1 MYELNSKLKKVEP
14 YDPVEGQYKI
24 RLDANESYFNINET
38 LGDKIAEEI
47 KKVDMNRYPDPMATP
62 AIKAFSD
69 FYGVPEKFVTAA
81 NGSDELI
88 SIITSC
94 FLEKG
99 DKILT
104 LSPDFSMY
112 AFYGSLYELNVE
124 SLPKE
129 ASLQI
134 SIPKVISYCNNNKI
148 KAVIFSNP
156 CNPTSLGVTKQDI
169 IKLVKNVFCL
179 VIVDEAYMDF
189 WDQSVL
195 NEIGNYDNLIILKTC
210 SKSMGLAGI
219 RMGFAVAGETITT
232 ALRSVKSPYNTDTIS
247 QVICKAV
254 LSEKDTLDKFC
265 AEIVESRKS
274 LQEQV
279 LTLSKKYVKLE
290 KVYDSVTNFVFIK
303 TSLSQEI
310 YERLLEKSISIRYM
324 GSYIRITAGSPEEN
338 AAVIK
343 ALDEILGDIEK
354 EDQV

>member
-24 RLDANESYFNINET
+24 RLDANESYFNINEV
-38 LGDKIAEEI
+38 LGDKIAES
-47 KKVDMNRYPDPMATP
+47 VSSVQLNRYPDPMASE
-62 AIKAFSD
+62 AVRAFAD
-69 FYGVPEKFVTAA
+69 YYGVPEKYVTAA

-94 FLEKG
+94 FLETD

-129 ASLQI
+129 TSLQI

-179 VIVDEAYMDF
+179 VIIDEAYMDF

-195 NEIGNYDNLIILKTC
+195 DEIGNFDNLIILKTC
-210 SKSMGLAGI
+210 SKSMGLAGL
-219 RMGFAVAGETITT
+219 RMGFAVAGDTITT
-232 ALRSVKSPYNTDTIS
+232 ALRSVKSPYNTDSIS
-247 QVICKAV
+247 QAVCGTILKEKA
-254 LSEKDTLDKFC
+254 LLEDFC
-265 AEIVESRKS
+265 GQIVESRKA
-274 LQEQV
+274 LQEEI
-279 LTLSKKYVKLE
+279 LALSKKYVKLE

-303 TSLSQEI
+303 TSLSKEL
-310 YERLLEKSISIRYM
+310 YEKLLERSIAIRFM
-324 GSYIRITAGSPEEN
+324 GSYIRITAGSSEEN
-338 AAVIK
+338 AAVVK
-343 ALDEILGDIEK
+343 ALDEILGEMER
-354 EDQV
+354 EDRV

>member
-24 RLDANESYFNINET
+24 RLDANESFFNINSM

-47 KKVDMNRYPDPMATP
+47 KKVDMNRYPDPLATP
-62 AIKAFSD
+62 AVKAFSD
-69 FYGVPEKFVTAA
+69 FYGVPEKYVTAT

-88 SIITSC
+88 SILTSC

-99 DKILT
+99 DKVLT

-129 ASLQI
+129 SSLHI

-195 NEIGNYDNLIILKTC
+195 DEIENYDNLIIMKTC
-210 SKSMGLAGI
+210 SKAMGLAGI

-247 QVICKAV
+247 QIVCKTV
-254 LSEKDTLDKFC
+254 LSEKETLNKLC

-274 LQEQV
+274 LYEQV
-279 LTLSKKYVKLE
+279 LALSKKYVRLE

-303 TSLSQEI
+303 TSLAKEI
-310 YERLLEKSISIRYM
+310 YEKLLERSIAIRYM

-338 AAVIK
+338 AAVIS
-343 ALDEILGDIEK
+343 AVDEILKAMET
-354 EDQV
+354 EE

>member
-14 YDPVEGQYKI
+14 YDPVEGSYKI
-24 RLDANESYFNINET
+24 RLDANESYFNVNEIM
-38 LGDKIAEEI
+38 GDKIAEEI
-47 KKVDMNRYPDPMATP
+47 KKVDMNRYPDPLATP
-62 AIKAFSD
+62 AVKAFSD
-69 FYGVPEKFVTAA
+69 FYGVPEKYVTAS

-129 ASLQI
+129 SSLHI

-195 NEIGNYDNLIILKTC
+195 DEIENYDNLIILKTC
-210 SKSMGLAGI
+210 SKAMGLAGI

-247 QVICKAV
+247 QVICKTV
-254 LSEKDTLDKFC
+254 LSEKDTLKKLC

-274 LQEQV
+274 LYEEI
-279 LTLSKKYVKLE
+279 LALSKKYVKLE

-303 TSLSQEI
+303 TSLSREI
-310 YERLLEKSISIRYM
+310 YEKLLERSIAIRYM
-324 GSYIRITAGSPEEN
+324 GSYIRITAGTAEEN
-338 AAVIK
+338 AAVVTEIDKILK
-343 ALDEILGDIEK
+343 AMETE
-354 EDQV
+354 E

>member
-1 MYELNSKLKKVEP
+1 MYELNSKLKKLEP
-14 YDPVEGQYKI
+14 YDPIEGNYKI
-24 RLDANESYFNINET
+24 RLDANESYFNINEK
-38 LGDKIAEEI
+38 LSGKISEEI
-47 KKVDMNRYPDPMATP
+47 SKLSLNRYPDPMAGE
-62 AIKAFSD
+62 AIKAFAD
-69 FYGVPEKFVTAA
+69 YYNVPEKYVTAG

-94 FLEKG
+94 FLETN

-112 AFYGSLYELNVE
+112 AFYSSMYELKVE
-124 SLPKE
+124 AMPKE

-134 SIPKVISYCNNNKI
+134 SIPKVIEYCNNNDI

-195 NEIGNYDNLIILKTC
+195 DEIENYDNLIILKTC
-210 SKSMGLAGI
+210 SKAMGLAGI
-219 RMGFAVAGETITT
+219 RLGFAIAGDTITT
-232 ALRSVKSPYNTDTIS
+232 ALRSVKSPYNTDSIS
-247 QVICKAV
+247 QTICKTV
-254 LSEKDTLDKFC
+254 LSEKGLLKSLCSD
-265 AEIVESRKS
+265 IVESRKS
-274 LQEQV
+274 LQSDIAA
-279 LTLSKKYVKLE
+279 LSKKYTRLE

-303 TSLSQEI
+303 TAYAKEI
-310 YERLLEKSISIRYM
+310 YEKLLEKSIAIRYM
-324 GSYIRITAGSPEEN
+324 GNYIRITAGNEEEN

-343 ALDEILGDIEK
+343 ALDEILADMERGE
-354 EDQV
+354 

>member
-1 MYELNSKLKKVEP
+1 MYELNSKLKKIEP
-14 YDPVEGQYKI
+14 YDPVEGNYQI
-24 RLDANESYFNINET
+24 RLDANESFFNVNDK
-38 LGDKIAEEI
+38 LKDKIAEA
-47 KKVDMNRYPDPMATP
+47 VSNVQLNRYPDPMASE
-62 AIKAFSD
+62 AVKAFAEY
-69 FYGVPEKFVTAA
+69 YGIPEKYVTAA

-94 FLEKG
+94 FLETD

-124 SLPKE
+124 TLPKE
-129 ASLQI
+129 ASLHI

-189 WDQSVL
+189 WDQSILDEV
-195 NEIGNYDNLIILKTC
+195 ENYDNLIVLKTC
-210 SKSMGLAGI
+210 SKSMGLAGL
-219 RMGFAVAGETITT
+219 RMGFAVAGDTITT
-232 ALRSVKSPYNTDTIS
+232 ALRSVKSPYNTDSIS
-247 QVICKAV
+247 QAVCGAV
-254 LSEKDTLDKFC
+254 LKEKELLEDLC
-265 AEIVESRKS
+265 GQIVESRKA
-274 LQEQV
+274 LQEEI
-279 LTLSKKYVKLE
+279 LALSKKYVRLE

-303 TSLSQEI
+303 TSLSKEL
-310 YERLLEKSISIRYM
+310 YERLLERSIAIRFM
-324 GSYIRITAGSPEEN
+324 GSYIRITAGSNEEN
-338 AAVIK
+338 EAVVK
-343 ALDEILGDIEK
+343 ALDESLGEIER